1 MPTRMLGPAAATA
14 SVILASLLC
23 GPQPGS
29 GAAAGKGWPM
39 KAEGEFLVVETPHYQ
54 VRTDMGADVG
64 QLIASHQ
71 EVLFTELY
79 RRMAGNKA
87 GAFAVQR
94 ATILIVGSKDKYLA
108 LMGPDAKGSQ
118 GTYTPVRNQISGWA
132 SKDQMDDLLETLRH
146 EGTHQF
152 VQQCIGAK
160 CPVWLNEG
168 LAEFF
173 KHAQFSGGQLTTG
186 QAPIY
191 LVNDLKR
198 AQAENRLI
206 PVQKMLTTTPEAWNA
221 TLRQE
226 GPDAYTQYH
235 EAWVMV
241 HFLQGAES
249 GKYRDAFIQYI
260 YYLARGRDSSDA
272 WQKAFGADVAGF
284 EKRLFEYLKDLK
296 STGGMGCRMN
306 LGFLGFMLL
315 NVREGV
321 DPPKDIA
328 TFYQWALEG
337 KLLQWTFT
345 TGSGLKVSTED
356 PGVMKSFFRCP
367 EDKSKDDEPSYELA
381 PGKPGEPAVVRCRH
395 HVGFVLETVYEKDPK
410 DGKMR
415 ATVVARPPA
424 SALPTPKAPPAAKT
438 PPAPKGAPKP

>member
-1 MPTRMLGPAAATA
+1 MPARMLGPAAATA
-14 SVILASLLC
+14 LVILAALLC
-23 GPQPGS
+23 GPQFGS
-29 GAAAGKGWPM
+29 GAAAGKGWPT
-39 KAEGEFLVVETPHYQ
+39 KAEGEFLVVETPHYI

-94 ATILIVGSKDKYLA
+94 ASILIVGNKDKYLA

-118 GTYTPVRNQISGWA
+118 GTYTPVRNQISGWG

-152 VQQCIGAK
+152 VQQFIGAK

-198 AQAENRLI
+198 AQTENRLI

-221 TLRQE
+221 TLRKE
-226 GPDAYTQYH
+226 GSDAYTQYH
-235 EAWVMV
+235 QAWAMV

-249 GKYRDAFIQYI
+249 GKYRDAFVQYI

-272 WQKAFGADVAGF
+272 WQKAFGGDVAGF

-296 STGGMGCRMN
+296 PTGGMGCRTN

-337 KLLQWTFT
+337 KLSDWTFT

-356 PGVMKSFFRCP
+356 PGVMKSLFRCP

-395 HVGFVLETVYEKDPK
+395 HVGFVLETAYEKDPK
-410 DGKMR
+410 DGKMQ
-415 ATVVARPPA
+415 AAVVARPPA
-424 SALPTPKAPPAAKT
+424 SVPPPPKAPPAAKT
-438 PPAPKGAPKP
+438 PPARKGAPKP

>member
-1 MPTRMLGPAAATA
+1 MPTRMPGPAATA
-14 SVILASLLC
+14 AFVILAALLC

-39 KAEGEFLVVETPHYQ
+39 KADGEFLVIETPHYI
-54 VRTDMGADVG
+54 VRTDMGPDVG

-87 GAFAVQR
+87 GTIAVQR
-94 ATILIVGSKDKYLA
+94 ATILIVGDKDKYLA

-118 GTYTPVRNQISGWA
+118 GTYTPGRNQISGWG
-132 SKDQMDDLLETLRH
+132 SVDRMDGLLETLRH

-152 VQQCIGAK
+152 VQQFIGAK

-206 PVQKMLTTTPEAWNA
+206 PVQKMLTTTHEAWSA
-221 TLRQE
+221 TVRTE
-226 GPDAYTQYH
+226 GRDAYTQYH
-235 EAWVMV
+235 EAWAMV

-260 YYLARGRDSSDA
+260 YYLGRGRDSSDA

-296 STGGMGCRMN
+296 PAGGMGCRSN
-306 LGFLGFMLL
+306 LMFLGFILL

-337 KLLQWTFT
+337 KLGQWTFT

-356 PGVMKSFFRCP
+356 PGVMKSLFRCP
-367 EDKSKDDEPSYELA
+367 EDKAKDDEPSYELA

-410 DGKMR
+410 EGKMR
-415 ATVVARPPA
+415 TAVVARPPA
-424 SALPTPKAPPAAKT
+424 SVAPPPKAPPAAKT
-438 PPAPKGAPKP
+438 PPAPKGGPKP

>member
-395 HVGFVLETVYEKDPK
+395 HVGFVLETAYEKDPK

-415 ATVVARPPA
+415 STVVARPPA
-424 SALPTPKAPPAAKT
+424 SVPPPPKAPPAVKT